1 MGTDGLIGELLR
13 GLSALGENE
22 RTLVVFLADHGEDLY
37 QHNQYLYHACSV
49 YQSSL
54 HVPLAFVAPGLLPA
68 GAAIAG
74 PVELSDVLP
83 TMLELLGLPPPD
95 CIHGRSLVPAIE
107 RAVASRDSELDVDG
121 HFAGQAMSEYGDSLV
136 STFQEGSWKV
146 VSNPDR
152 EAVPC
157 MQGVP
162 AGFYPIGETEL
173 YDLASDPG
181 EQLDLS
187 ISHPEEAAR
196 LRERQTL
203 RRASLCAAP
212 AAAREAEAL
221 PDDVRRQL
229 EELGYVV
236 RDG

>member
-1 MGTDGLIGELLR
+1 
-13 GLSALGENE
+13 
-22 RTLVVFLADHGEDLY
+22 
-37 QHNQYLYHACSV
+37 
-49 YQSSL
+49 
-54 HVPLAFVAPGLLPA
+54 
-68 GAAIAG
+68 
-74 PVELSDVLP
+74 
-83 TMLELLGLPPPD
+83 MLDLLGLPPPD

-121 HFAGQAMSEYGDSLV
+121 HFAGLAMSEYGDSLV

-162 AGFYPIGETEL
+162 TGFYPIGETEL